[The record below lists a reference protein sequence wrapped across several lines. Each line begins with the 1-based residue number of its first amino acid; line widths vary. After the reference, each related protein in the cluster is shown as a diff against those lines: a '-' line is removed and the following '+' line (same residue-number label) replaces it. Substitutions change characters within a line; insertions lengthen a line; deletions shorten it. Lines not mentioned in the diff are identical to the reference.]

1 MLNHDNIINIVEVH
15 STDDEVV
22 VVMPLMKAG
31 LLSSFIHNH
40 PKMSTT
46 VIREVMRQILEG
58 LAYMDS
64 MRVIHR
70 DIKSSNILVEE
81 YFKIDGDKVPKIKI
95 ADLGLA
101 IFATDDPKLIRVR
114 VGTPGY
120 MAPEL
125 FMLNDKQGDTVEI
138 SSKLDVFSAGIIF
151 FQLVAKRN
159 PFKPN
164 DQADV
169 VKLNEAGKIVFDSI
183 LLNKFSV
190 EGVDLMKKM
199 LERNPKIRISA
210 KVAC

>member
-1 MLNHDNIINIVEVH
+1 MH
-15 STDDEVV
+15 STDDQIV

-46 VIREVMRQILEG
+46 VVREVMRQIVDG

-64 MRVIHR
+64 MLVIHR
-70 DIKSSNILVEE
+70 DIKASNILIEDFYKV
-81 YFKIDGDKVPKIKI
+81 DGDKVPRIKI

-101 IFATDDPKLIRVR
+101 IFATDEPKLVRVR

-125 FMLNDKQGDTVEI
+125 FMLNDKNADSVEI

-151 FQLVAKRN
+151 YQLVAKRN

-169 VKLNEAGKIVFDSI
+169 LKLNEVGKITFDG
-183 LLNKFSV
+183 LLINKFSS
-190 EGVDLMKKM
+190 EGLDLMKKM
-199 LERNPKIRISA
+199 LDRNPKTRISA
-210 KVAC
+210 KAASSHPYF

>member
-1 MLNHDNIINIVEVH
+1 MH
-15 STDDEVV
+15 STDDQIV

-46 VIREVMRQILEG
+46 VVREVMRQIVDG

-64 MRVIHR
+64 MLVIHR
-70 DIKSSNILVEE
+70 DIKASNILIEDFYKV
-81 YFKIDGDKVPKIKI
+81 DGDKVPRIKI

-101 IFATDDPKLIRVR
+101 IFATDEPKLVRVR

-125 FMLNDKQGDTVEI
+125 FMLNDKNADSVEI

-151 FQLVAKRN
+151 YQLVAKRN

-169 VKLNEAGKIVFDSI
+169 LKLNEAGKITFDG
-183 LLNKFSV
+183 LLINKFSS
-190 EGVDLMKKM
+190 EGLDLMKKM
-199 LERNPKIRISA
+199 LDRNPKTRISA
-210 KVAC
+210 KAASSHPYF

>member
-1 MLNHDNIINIVEVH
+1 MH
-15 STDDEVV
+15 STDDQIV

-46 VIREVMRQILEG
+46 VVREVMRQIVDG

-64 MRVIHR
+64 MLVIHR
-70 DIKSSNILVEE
+70 DIKASNILIEDYYKV
-81 YFKIDGDKVPKIKI
+81 DGDKVPRIKI

-101 IFATDDPKLIRVR
+101 IFATDDSKLVRVR

-125 FMLNDKQGDTVEI
+125 FMLNDKNADSVEI

-151 FQLVAKRN
+151 YQLVAKRN

-169 VKLNEAGKIVFDSI
+169 LKLNEVGKITFDG
-183 LLNKFSV
+183 LLINKFSS
-190 EGVDLMKKM
+190 EGLDLMKKM
-199 LERNPKIRISA
+199 LDRNPKTRISA
-210 KVAC
+210 KAASAHPYF